1 MFLFDNGFCCF
12 AAKKTIMVYSGY
24 LFLCLISEIKLLQT
38 SLYKFFPLTNLIA
51 INISCVNTKQHF
63 YCALHLP
70 NPNVFKDI
78 HNLLYIFGLEIQPA
92 SLIHN

>member
-38 SLYKFFPLTNLIA
+38 SLYKFFPLTNLIV

-63 YCALHLP
+63 CCALHLP
-70 NPNVFKDI
+70 NPNIFKDI
-78 HNLLYIFGLEIQPA
+78 HNLLYIFGLEKQPA